1 MGIEKALIWNVQG
14 LNARQHRDT
23 VHDLV
28 VMEHPSLVCL
38 QEIKLDVIS
47 YFDLMQMLARALSML
62 FSLLSIHGVA
72 SWSCGKVHSGWVL
85 VLLLGCSLCWSG
97 SSTLHGGWNGG

>member
-1 MGIEKALIWNVQG
+1 MGTEKALIWNVQG

-38 QEIKLDVIS
+38 QEIKL
-47 YFDLMQMLARALSML
+47 M
-62 FSLLSIHGVA
+62 
-72 SWSCGKVHSGWVL
+72 
-85 VLLLGCSLCWSG
+85 
-97 SSTLHGGWNGG
+97 